1 MKQVIFHNYE
11 TFMDAYEK
19 LEAWAKAGCGGLCF
33 VARPFEKEP
42 YVLSADAVIEQTT
55 SEEEADNIFRNE
67 REEIRERMAKGQ
79 ATGIDFANFVTCTVM
94 LEGEREGVVTRIAT
108 RELCDDGKSIIYF
121 EGA

>member
-1 MKQVIFHNYE
+1 MKQVVFHNYE
-11 TFMDAYEK
+11 TFKEAYEK
-19 LEAWAKAGCGGLCF
+19 FKAWAKADSGGLCF
-33 VARPFEKEP
+33 VAQPFHKEP

-108 RELCDDGKSIIYF
+108 RELCDDGKNIIDF
-121 EGA
+121 EG